1 MMNQK
6 RVAIIT
12 LAAFLG
18 ITALAL
24 GADLAMFINPVGL
37 LMVVGGTL
45 VGVFLAFPTSSVLDL
60 WESLRQ
66 INNPPLFGGERLVRV
81 FVGLAKLQRSHGVRV
96 LEATAKK
103 TSNPYLELGVQLVA
117 DDRSLPEIRERLE
130 QEFEF
135 FVSRRDA
142 QRAILNL
149 MGRLA
154 PAFGLAG
161 TMIGLIRML
170 HTIKDPSEV
179 TAGMSVALLTTFYG
193 IMMANLIILPLERK
207 LNELTRAQAVEMTL
221 ISEGI
226 MGLAMEDNGAAMEGR
241 LSTYRFAQTGSTRSL
256 PKIKL
261 GNVFQGFKAMNP
273 LMRSTGH
280 DE

>member
-1 MMNQK
+1 MTVPCLK
-6 RVAIIT
+6 S
-12 LAAFLG
+12 G
-18 ITALAL
+18 
-24 GADLAMFINPVGL
+24 D
-37 LMVVGGTL
+37 
-45 VGVFLAFPTSSVLDL
+45 
-60 WESLRQ
+60 
-66 INNPPLFGGERLVRV
+66 
-81 FVGLAKLQRSHGVRV
+81 
-96 LEATAKK
+96 
-103 TSNPYLELGVQLVA
+103 
-117 DDRSLPEIRERLE
+117 RLE

-226 MGLAMEDNGAAMEGR
+226 MGLALEDNGAAMQAR
-241 LSTYRFAQTGSTRSL
+241 LSTYRYAQLGGSSSGA
-256 PKIKL
+256 KAKL
-261 GNVFQGFKAMNP
+261 GNFFQGFKAMNP
-273 LMRSTGH
+273 LARSAVH
-280 DE
+280 DD